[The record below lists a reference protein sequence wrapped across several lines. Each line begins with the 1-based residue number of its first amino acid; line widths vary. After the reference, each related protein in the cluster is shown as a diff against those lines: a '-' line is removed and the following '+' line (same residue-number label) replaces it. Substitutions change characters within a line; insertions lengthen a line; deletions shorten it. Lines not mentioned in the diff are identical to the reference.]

1 MLLVPGMVLTVEPMV
16 NEGTYEVYEDADN
29 GWTIYTD
36 DGKLSAQ
43 WEHTIL
49 ITEDGV
55 EILAY

>member
-1 MLLVPGMVLTVEPMV
+1 MVLTVEPMV